1 MDPRYLGANLI
12 AYGEIGDDG
21 SRPRNGVGEDACYRR
36 HTPSHAW
43 AMKLA
48 SVAAVLAF
56 MLTAPAARAVDL
68 IKVPAMCGTAAEV
81 LETLAV
87 KMPNPQAIGKGGDA
101 RGTDIATLFTG
112 NGYWALLAL
121 MSPTSVCVVASGYN
135 WTVTDP
141 QQETS
146 Y

>member
-1 MDPRYLGANLI
+1 MDPRYPGANLI
-12 AYGEIGDDG
+12 AYREVGDNG
-21 SRPRNGVGEDACYRR
+21 SCPRNGVGEDADDRR
-36 HTPSHAW
+36 HTPSHGC
-43 AMKLA
+43 AMTLA
-48 SVAAVLAF
+48 PVAAVLAF
-56 MLTAPAARAVDL
+56 MLAAPAAYAVDL
-68 IKVPAMCGTAAEV
+68 IKVPVMCGTAAEV

-87 KMPNPQAIGKGGDA
+87 KMPNPQAIGKGGDG

-141 QQETS
+141 QQADS

>member
-12 AYGEIGDDG
+12 AYREVGDDG
-21 SRPRNGVGEDACYRR
+21 SCPQNGDGEDAYYRR
-36 HTPSHAW
+36 HTPSHGW

-48 SVAAVLAF
+48 PVAAVLAF
-56 MLTAPAARAVDL
+56 MLATSAAHAVDL
-68 IKVPAMCGTAAEV
+68 IKVPVMCGTAAEV

-87 KMPNPQAIGKGGDA
+87 KMPNPQAIGKGGDGQ
-101 RGTDIATLFTG
+101 GTDIATLFMG

-135 WTVTDP
+135 WTVADA
-141 QQETS
+141 QQAPS